1 MIVNVWLIIDP
12 KYDRPFISTRPPA
25 ATLERSSETKV
36 LRYELFVPEPVPVD
50 AILAATP
57 TE

>member
-12 KYDRPFISTRPPA
+12 KYDRPFVSTRPPV
-25 ATLERSSETKV
+25 ATLERSPETKV
-36 LRYELFVPEPVPVD
+36 LRYELFVPEPAPVD

-57 TE
+57 LE

>member
-12 KYDRPFISTRPPA
+12 KYDRPFVSTRPPA
-25 ATLERSSETKV
+25 DTLERSPETRV

-50 AILAATP
+50 AVVPSHAL
-57 TE
+57 E

>member
-1 MIVNVWLIIDP
+1 MIVNVWLIVDP
-12 KYDRPFISTRPPA
+12 AYDRPFVSTRPPA
-25 ATLERSSETKV
+25 DTLERSPETKV

-57 TE
+57 LE